1 MAVFYIGGSPCSGKS
16 TIAGMLTTHYG
27 LASYK
32 LDDDLFAFMEKA
44 ARAGKPH
51 SAADLALDFEQTWM
65 RPPQL
70 QAEGEFAIYE
80 EIFPYAMAAI
90 AARESEQ
97 TLIAEGAGFL
107 PRLLAQQGV
116 DKSHYICLVPTEAFQ
131 RENYARRP
139 WIGQFLADC
148 QDPDAAFDNWMRRDA
163 LFAREVL
170 REAEAL
176 GYPTLIVD
184 GQASVKDN
192 CDRVRSVFGLG

>member
-131 RENYARRP
+131 RENYAGVPGSGSFSPAAKTRTPPSTTGCAATPFLPGRFCARP
-139 WIGQFLADC
+139 RHWVT
-148 QDPDAAFDNWMRRDA
+148 P
-163 LFAREVL
+163 
-170 REAEAL
+170 
-176 GYPTLIVD
+176 P
-184 GQASVKDN
+184 
-192 CDRVRSVFGLG
+192 